1 MAIGLL
7 PQPRVFLVK
16 ILKIAAI
23 TTPQVPEIVNLDR
36 VCLGGLWSAEAYLRE
51 IDSPNSD
58 LIALQLAEDA
68 AETAHSQI
76 IGLACLWAIVE
87 EAHITLLGVDPDY
100 RCQGFGQLLLLTLLA
115 KAIARKL
122 ERATLE
128 VNVNNSQGIN
138 LYQKFGFKV
147 AGKRKNYYQKTGDDA
162 LILWRN
168 EIQSDNFQLSLS
180 QWQQNLGDRLRHNQY
195 QLN

>member
-1 MAIGLL
+1 M
-7 PQPRVFLVK
+7 K

-23 TTPQVPEIVNLDR
+23 TPLQVPEIVNLDR
-36 VCLGGLWSAEAYLRE
+36 VCFGGLWSAEAYLRE
-51 IDSPNSD
+51 IDSPNCD
-58 LIALQLAEDA
+58 LIALHLAEDG
-68 AETAHSQI
+68 AETAHKKI

-87 EAHITLLGVDPDY
+87 EAHITLLGVDSDY
-100 RCQGFGQLLLLTLLA
+100 RRQGFGQLLLLTLLA

-122 ERATLE
+122 KRATLE
-128 VNVNNSQGIN
+128 VNVNNFQGIN
-138 LYQKFGFKV
+138 LYQKFGFQAV
-147 AGKRKNYYQKTGDDA
+147 GKRKNYYQRTGDDA

>member
-1 MAIGLL
+1 M
-7 PQPRVFLVK
+7 K

-23 TTPQVPEIVNLDR
+23 TVPQVPKIVNLDR
-36 VCLGGLWSAEAYLRE
+36 LCLGGLWTAEAYLRE

-58 LIALQLAEDA
+58 LIALHLAEDE
-68 AETAHSQI
+68 AETTHSKI

-87 EAHITLLGVDPDY
+87 EAHITSLGVDPEY
-100 RCQGFGQLLLLTLLA
+100 RRQGFGQLLLLTLLA
-115 KAIARKL
+115 KAISLKL

-128 VNVNNSQGIN
+128 VNVNNSQAIN
-138 LYQKFGFKV
+138 LYQKFGFQV

-168 EIQSDNFQLSLS
+168 KIQSDNFQLSLS
-180 QWQQNLGDRLRHNQY
+180 QWQQNLGDRLRHNQC